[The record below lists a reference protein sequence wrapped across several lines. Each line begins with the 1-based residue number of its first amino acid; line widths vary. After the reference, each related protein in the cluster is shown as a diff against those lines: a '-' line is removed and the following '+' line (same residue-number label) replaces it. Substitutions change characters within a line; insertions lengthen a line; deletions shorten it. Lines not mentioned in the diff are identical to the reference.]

1 MARSCGYFDPPE
13 KEQLMDW
20 QARLRSKLKGSPFM
34 WAVPLGVAAIVAA
47 VIAVN
52 WGTTEHKKGSI
63 AESINLESC
72 KQIRLGMTRDAV
84 LKIMPEPVG
93 IVSYTRNGR
102 DKEKLLFPSPAAAST
117 PPQFII
123 DGRTG
128 QVEEVVCDENYRLSQ
143 Q

>member
-1 MARSCGYFDPPE
+1 
-13 KEQLMDW
+13 MDW
-20 QARLRSKLKGSPFM
+20 QARLRSKLKGSPFI
-34 WAVPLGVAAIVAA
+34 WAVPLAIAALIAA
-47 VIAVN
+47 VIAIN
-52 WGTTEHKKGSI
+52 WGTTDEQT
-63 AESINLESC
+63 ALEKREERVAAQIVDSC

-102 DKEKLLFPSPAAAST
+102 EKEKLLFPSPAAAST

-128 QVEEVVCDENYRLSQ
+128 QVEEVVCDENHRLSQ
-143 Q
+143 KEK